1 MAAIEMLIKGD
12 GSNRTEGTWKTKDGW
27 IVHTTETRDPEYYKY
42 NYSSSYP
49 LVVLPR
55 VFVGRR

>member
-1 MAAIEMLIKGD
+1 MLVKGD
-12 GSNRTEGTWKTKDGW
+12 GDNRSAGPWKTKDGW